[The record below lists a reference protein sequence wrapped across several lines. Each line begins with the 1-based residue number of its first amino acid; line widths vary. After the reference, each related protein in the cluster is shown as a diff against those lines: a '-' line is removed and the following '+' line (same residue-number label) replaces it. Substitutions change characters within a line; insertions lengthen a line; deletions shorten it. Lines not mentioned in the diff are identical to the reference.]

1 MKGRLESVY
10 RKSPALLIDRNSK
23 IVLMS
28 DCHRGQG
35 TEGDNFLKN
44 QNLFLGALDY
54 YYRRGFTYIELGDG
68 DELWENRKISQIT
81 RAHSAAFGLLSRF
94 YKERRFY
101 MIYGNHDI
109 VKQRPSFTLKSCCR
123 YDSYPESCCL
133 PLFPGIQ
140 VHEGLILEDRCL
152 GQRLFLVHGHQG
164 SLLNDTLWPLARF
177 LVRYLWRPLETVGFT
192 APVGAGRSNKT
203 KDRIEKNLAK
213 FAEQK
218 GVFLIAG
225 HTHRPVF
232 SHPGEGLYFNDG
244 SCVHP
249 RCITALEIENGAIC
263 MVKWLISIRPD
274 RSLYVERE
282 ILSGPEDL
290 ADYPVG

>member
-1 MKGRLESVY
+1 
-10 RKSPALLIDRNSK
+10 
-23 IVLMS
+23 
-28 DCHRGQG
+28 
-35 TEGDNFLKN
+35 
-44 QNLFLGALDY
+44 
-54 YYRRGFTYIELGDG
+54 
-68 DELWENRKISQIT
+68 
-81 RAHSAAFGLLSRF
+81 
-94 YKERRFY
+94 